1 MNRILLGACG
11 ALLLVPIL
19 YAQSSDRVLRSALH
33 DYRVVTVADG
43 LVQPWSIAFLPGG
56 DALVTERPGRLR
68 ILRNGALLP
77 TPVEGVPEVFY
88 QGQGG
93 LLEIAVHPR
102 FAENRLVYL
111 TYAKSQGDKQSTT
124 ALVRARFENDRLTNI
139 EPLFESVSK
148 GRGHYGGKIAFDG
161 KGFLFLTLGDRQVI
175 PEGCEADLLKH
186 PAQDLSNHH
195 G

>member
-1 MNRILLGACG
+1 MPTPSGETDSERRVFAHSRVRIS
-11 ALLLVPIL
+11 
-19 YAQSSDRVLRSALH
+19 QS
-33 DYRVVTVADG
+33 VADG

-111 TYAKSQGDKQSTT
+111 TYA
-124 ALVRARFENDRLTNI
+124 LLRPERF
-139 EPLFESVSK
+139 
-148 GRGHYGGKIAFDG
+148 
-161 KGFLFLTLGDRQVI
+161 
-175 PEGCEADLLKH
+175 
-186 PAQDLSNHH
+186 
-195 G
+195 